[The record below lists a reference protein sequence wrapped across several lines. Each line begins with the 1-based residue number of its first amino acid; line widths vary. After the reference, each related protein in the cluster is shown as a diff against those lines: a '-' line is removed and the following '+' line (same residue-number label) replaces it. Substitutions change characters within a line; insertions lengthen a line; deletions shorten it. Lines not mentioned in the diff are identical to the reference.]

1 VTEDEKLEQ
10 LDIFKTLER
19 GRRLFQ
25 LRNTEGYND
34 LLDMLEAEVVKS
46 EYRLM
51 NTPAGSSNDLLRDLH
66 AHARAARTI
75 FEQLQIRLNT
85 EIEHGKSATLEA
97 VNDYKTTN
105 L

>member
-1 VTEDEKLEQ
+1 MTEDEKLEQ

-34 LLDMLEAEVVKS
+34 LLDMLEAEVVQS
-46 EYRLM
+46 EFRLL
-51 NTPAGSSNDLLRDLH
+51 NTKAGSSNELMRDLH

-75 FEQLQIRLNT
+75 FERLQMRLNA
-85 EIEHGKSATLEA
+85 EIEHGKDATLEA

>member
-1 VTEDEKLEQ
+1 MTEDEKLEQ
-10 LDIFKTLER
+10 LDIFKTFER

-25 LRNTEGYND
+25 LRNTAGYSD
-34 LLDMLEAEVVKS
+34 LLDMIEAEVVTS
-46 EYRLM
+46 EFRLM

-66 AHARAARTI
+66 AHARASRTI
-75 FEQLQIRLNT
+75 FERLQIRLNA
-85 EIEHGKSATLEA
+85 EIEQGKDSTLEA